1 MKLIAFLLALPL
13 FMAASVFV
21 PIGAPAATVIEDWSA
36 AKVPPPPVLKSVTL
50 DPKKTAL
57 LDMDFSSKT
66 CTPQGR
72 PRCAAVLPTIRA
84 FIDKARA
91 AGVMI
96 VDIYSTAMA
105 RDDMAIVP
113 GTGDLVMQASLNKFY
128 GNDLATT
135 LKNLGIDTVIITG
148 TSANGAV
155 LFSVGGAA
163 AGGFKVIVPVDGM
176 PADGLYQEQFTAWEI
191 VNAPTVSGASTLTRW
206 DMITL

>member
-21 PIGAPAATVIEDWSA
+21 PIGAPAATVIDDWSA
-36 AKVPPPPVLKSVTL
+36 AKVPPPPILKSVTL

-113 GTGDLVMQASLNKFY
+113 GTGDLVLQASLNKFY
-128 GNDLATT
+128 GNDLAST
-135 LKNLGIDTVIITG
+135 LKNRGIDTVIITG

>member
-1 MKLIAFLLALPL
+1 MKTMAFLLALL
-13 FMAASVFV
+13 FV
-21 PIGAPAATVIEDWSA
+21 PVATSAATVIDDWSSTQA
-36 AKVPPPPVLKSVTL
+36 PPAPQLKSVTV

-57 LDMDFSSKT
+57 LDMDFSTKT

-72 PRCAAVLPTIRA
+72 PRCAAVLPIVRS
-84 FIDKARA
+84 FIDKART

-113 GTGDLVMQASLNKFY
+113 AAGDLVMQASLNKFY
-128 GNDLATT
+128 GNDLANT
-135 LKNLGIDTVIITG
+135 LKSHGIDTVIITG

-155 LFSVGGAA
+155 LFTIGGAA
-163 AGGFKVIVPVDGM
+163 ANGFKVVVPVDGM
-176 PADGLYQEQFTAWEI
+176 PADGLYQEQFTAWEV

>member
-1 MKLIAFLLALPL
+1 MKAIAFLLALPL
-13 FMAASVFV
+13 VMAALIML
-21 PIGAPAATVIEDWSA
+21 PNGARADTVIDDWSA
-36 AKVPPPPVLKSVTL
+36 AKVPPPPVLKSVTI

-72 PRCAAVLPTIRA
+72 PRCAAVLPTIRG

-91 AGVMI
+91 AGVTI

-113 GTGDLVMQASLNKFY
+113 GSGDLVMQASLNKFY
-128 GNDLATT
+128 GNDLAAT
-135 LKNLGIDTVIITG
+135 LKNRGIDTVIITG

-163 AGGFKVIVPVDGM
+163 ANGFKVIVPVDGM